1 MKLSR
6 IIFMG
11 TPEFAVPSLKK
22 LVEQNYKPLLCITQP
37 DKPKGRK
44 KKLLPT
50 EVKIKAIKHNIPI
63 LQPININDEDVI
75 NEISKYNPELIITVA
90 YGGYIGKKLRKMPKF
105 GIINLH
111 PSLLPKY
118 RGSSPI
124 NYPLFNGD
132 EYTGNTIFKIV
143 SKMDAGPII
152 YQSKIKIEKDD
163 NYTKLSSKLAKFGA
177 KEIITVIKMFEE
189 DKADFIKQDETS
201 VSYTQKIE
209 KKDLYLDWNMP
220 AKRIN
225 NKVRGLAEKPAVS
238 TSYKNKQLK
247 IIETEILE
255 SKSSKKPGTV
265 VNIEKKIGIVVAT
278 QDFDILIKKVQP
290 AGKKIMDAY
299 AFYLGAR
306 IMPNEILG

>member
-11 TPEFAVPSLKK
+11 TPKFAVPSLNE
-22 LVEQNYKPLLCITQP
+22 LVKQNYKPLLCITQP

-50 EVKIKAIKHNIPI
+50 EVKIEAEKHDIPVF
-63 LQPININDEDVI
+63 QPININDEDVI
-75 NEISKYNPELIITVA
+75 DEISKYKPELIITVA

-143 SKMDAGPII
+143 SKMDAGPLI
-152 YQSKIKIEKDD
+152 YQSKINIEKDD
-163 NYTKLSSKLAKFGA
+163 NYTKLSDKLARLGA
-177 KEIITVIKMFEE
+177 KDIISVINIFEN
-189 DKADFIKQDETS
+189 DNVDFIKQDKNLA
-201 VSYTQKIE
+201 SYTQKIE
-209 KKDLYLDWNMP
+209 KKDLLLNWNMS
-220 AKRIN
+220 ANIIN
-225 NKVRGLAEKPAVS
+225 NKIRGLAEKPAAY
-238 TSYKNKQLK
+238 TFYKDKQLK
-247 IIETEILE
+247 IIETEVLD
-255 SKSSKKPGTV
+255 SKSSKNPGKIVT
-265 VNIEKKIGIVVAT
+265 IEKKIGIVVST
-278 QDFDILIKKVQP
+278 HDFDILIKKVQP
-290 AGKKIMDAY
+290 AGKKVMDAY

-306 IMPNEILG
+306 IMPDEVLG